1 MSNQKSMRER
11 EHLNF
16 FLEARKIQATSIK
29 RYEAPDFLVEINNS
43 FVGIEITN
51 FFLPPEFGAKPQQKL
66 DALAN
71 RAAEKAR
78 EKFRELGGP
87 SLDVSFH
94 MSGNPTPQTNAK
106 ADNLGNRLARA
117 VLQNP
122 IPEQRGQFISCLMP
136 EVPEVDEYFV
146 IRSGNELWQAG
157 AGALVEK
164 PAPDNIQSV
173 IDRKE
178 EKIRKYKKTIPKC
191 EKIWLVIVNNISNK
205 GTPVQISEEEKT
217 TNYRFTF
224 DKVFWLETPPLSVHK
239 LKQRETDKKGS
250 VHSL

>member
-1 MSNQKSMRER
+1 MSDSER
-11 EHLNF
+11 MLECDYLNL
-16 FLEARKIQATSIK
+16 FLKARKIQATSIK

-43 FVGIEITN
+43 SVGIEITN
-51 FFLPPEFGAKPQQKL
+51 FFLPPESGAKPQQEL

-71 RAAEKAR
+71 RAAEEAGK
-78 EKFRELGGP
+78 KFQELGGP
-87 SLDVSFH
+87 SLNVSFH
-94 MSGNPTPQTNAK
+94 ISGNPTPQTNAE
-106 ADNLGNRLARA
+106 ADDLGNRLARA
-117 VLQNP
+117 VLRNP

-178 EKIRKYKKTIPKC
+178 EKISKYKQNISEC
-191 EKIWLVIVNNISNK
+191 EKIRLVIVNNISNK
-205 GTPVQISEEEKT
+205 GTPVHISEEEKT
-217 TNYRFTF
+217 ADYKYTF
-224 DKVFWLETPPLSVHK
+224 DEVFWLEIPSLSVHK